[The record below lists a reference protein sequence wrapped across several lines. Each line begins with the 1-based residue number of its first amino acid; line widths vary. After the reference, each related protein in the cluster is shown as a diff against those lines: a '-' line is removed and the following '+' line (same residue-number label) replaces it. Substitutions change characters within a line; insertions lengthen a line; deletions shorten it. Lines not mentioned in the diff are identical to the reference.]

1 MNKLPVK
8 SGRIYLS
15 PPSIG
20 GDELELV
27 REAISSGWIAPLGPH
42 VDAFECEFSARV
54 GVAGAAALASGTAG
68 LHLALRILVVGPGD
82 EVYCST
88 LTFAATVN
96 AILYMGADPVFI
108 DSDRETWNMDPELLA
123 EALDGAARRGSL
135 PKAVMVVDTYGQCA
149 NYAPILE
156 ACARYNVPTIEDAA
170 EALGATY
177 HGRAAGSL
185 GAIGVFSFNGNK
197 IITTSGGGMLVSDRA
212 EWVDKARFLATQ
224 ACDRTEDNHRQHSEV
239 GYNYRLSNLLAAV
252 GRAQLR
258 TLDTWISLR
267 RAIFRRYAEAL
278 SDLTGLQFM
287 PEAPF
292 GQATRW
298 LTCVLIDPEH
308 FGSDRRAVQKALE
321 AQNIESRPVWRP
333 MHIQPVYC
341 GRRYIG
347 RGIAEDLFTRGLCLP
362 SGSSLSETTQ
372 SRIIG
377 IIRAVARGKA
387 RSTALLPNG
396 AVDRKQLSSVPDPFR
411 SKSQD
416 GR

>member
-1 MNKLPVK
+1 MRGK
-8 SGRIYLS
+8 RIYIS

-27 REAISSGWIAPLGPH
+27 GEAISSGWIAPVGPH
-42 VDAFECEFSARV
+42 VDAFEREFSARV

-68 LHLALRILVVGPGD
+68 LHLALKILGIGPGD

-88 LTFAATVN
+88 LTFAATAN
-96 AILYMGADPVFI
+96 AILYLGADPVFI
-108 DSDRETWNMDPELLA
+108 DSDRETWNMDPELLSA
-123 EALDGAARRGSL
+123 TLADAALRGAL
-135 PKAVMVVDTYGQCA
+135 PKAVIVVDVFGQCA

-156 ACARYNVPTIEDAA
+156 VCARYDVPIIEDAA
-170 EALGATY
+170 EALGATWQD
-177 HGRAAGSL
+177 RAAGTL

-197 IITTSGGGMLVSDRA
+197 IITTSGGGMLVSDRP

-224 ACDRTEDNHRQHSEV
+224 ARDCTEDNHYLHSEV

-258 TLDTWISLR
+258 MLDTWINCR
-267 RAIFRRYAEAL
+267 RAIFGRYVAAL
-278 SDLTGLQFM
+278 SDLAGLQFM

-298 LTCVLIDPEH
+298 LTCVLIDPDA
-308 FGSDRRAVQKALE
+308 FGADRQAVQKALE

-333 MHIQPVYC
+333 MHMQPVHS
-341 GRRYIG
+341 GRQYFG
-347 RGIAEDLFTRGLCLP
+347 RGIADELFAQGLCLP
-362 SGSSLSETTQ
+362 SGTSLSETDQ

-377 IIRAVARGKA
+377 IIRTVPHQRARK
-387 RSTALLPNG
+387 RTTAPSLT
-396 AVDRKQLSSVPDPFR
+396 SSVR
-411 SKSQD
+411 EVEIGNERLAGLLSL
-416 GR
+416 GTR